1 VSVLSMK
8 QLLETGVH
16 FGHQT
21 KRWNPKMK
29 PYIYTARKGIYI
41 IDLQKTVKMFD
52 RAYNFIVDV
61 ASKGGTVLMVG
72 TKKQAQEA
80 IEREARRAG
89 AFYVTERWLGGML
102 TNFRT
107 IKKRID
113 YFKEIEKMEE
123 NGELDKIPPKE
134 ALKIRR
140 EKEKLEKYFAGIKEM
155 VELPGAVFVIDPRK
169 EKNAVAEANKL
180 KIPVVALVDT
190 NCDPDPIDYVIPG
203 NDDAIRAT
211 ALITSKIADA
221 IIEGRQGYQETLE
234 AQKTEEEK
242 EIPEVQEVQS
252 TEENV
257 EKTEEYVVEDT
268 TTTQTTESV

>member
-1 VSVLSMK
+1 MSVLSMK

-123 NGELDKIPPKE
+123 NGELDKVPPKE

-221 IIEGRQGYQETLE
+221 IIEGRQGLSL
-234 AQKTEEEK
+234 
-242 EIPEVQEVQS
+242 IHI
-252 TEENV
+252 
-257 EKTEEYVVEDT
+257 
-268 TTTQTTESV
+268 

>member
-1 VSVLSMK
+1 MSVLSMK

-52 RAYNFIVDV
+52 RAYNFVVEV
-61 ASKGGTVLMVG
+61 ASKGGTILMVG

-80 IEREARRAG
+80 IEREAKRAG

-102 TNFRT
+102 TNFKT

-113 YFKEIEKMEE
+113 YLKKLEEMEE
-123 NGELDKIPPKE
+123 SGELDKLPPKE
-134 ALKIRR
+134 ALKLSR
-140 EKEKLEKYFAGIKEM
+140 EKEKLEKYLGGIKEM
-155 VELPGAVFVIDPRK
+155 TTLPDAIFVIDPRK
-169 EKNAVAEANKL
+169 EKIAVAEANKL
-180 KIPVVALVDT
+180 KIPVIALVDT

-211 ALITSKIADA
+211 ALITAKIADA
-221 IIEGRQGYQETLE
+221 IIEGRQGYQEAAQE
-234 AQKTEEEK
+234 APEAKKAEEK
-242 EIPEVQEVQS
+242 EIPEVQE
-252 TEENV
+252 TKEGAEAF
-257 EKTEEYVVEDT
+257 EGEYVVEDPK
-268 TTTQTTESV
+268 QPTETK